1 MGNFPLHSSLQPY
14 QQESRSRRGR
24 QGSRW
29 QLGVVRQSSSQRA
42 RDEHQLQMMELRANE
57 NGNGYAPFDGR
68 PGRNLINERPRD
80 QKLGENL
87 GNVRLRVGGKRS
99 SGGIRDDE
107 SILCPTPPNR
117 ESAGYELGPQYM
129 GHGARPHP
137 AFIQPINFT
146 VNVNNAGPH
155 TTAHGVIHP
164 GYGPNIGMSY
174 KPDFEKFDKEKE
186 KERE

>member
-1 MGNFPLHSSLQPY
+1 
-14 QQESRSRRGR
+14 
-24 QGSRW
+24 
-29 QLGVVRQSSSQRA
+29 
-42 RDEHQLQMMELRANE
+42 MELRANE
-57 NGNGYAPFDGR
+57 NGNGYAPYDGR

-117 ESAGYELGPQYM
+117 ESAGYELGPQDM
-129 GHGARPHP
+129 SQGARPHP

-164 GYGPNIGMSY
+164 GYGPNVGMSY

-186 KERE
+186 KEREQYNQMMMSRLEQLPNPQERQQ

>member
-1 MGNFPLHSSLQPY
+1 
-14 QQESRSRRGR
+14 
-24 QGSRW
+24 
-29 QLGVVRQSSSQRA
+29 
-42 RDEHQLQMMELRANE
+42 MELRANE
-57 NGNGYAPFDGR
+57 DGNGYAPYDGR
-68 PGRNLINERPRD
+68 TGRNLINERPRD

-117 ESAGYELGPQYM
+117 ESAGYELGP
-129 GHGARPHP
+129 HANHSS
-137 AFIQPINFT
+137 FIQPMNFT

-164 GYGPNIGMSY
+164 GYGAPVGMSF
-174 KPDFEKFDKEKE
+174 KPFEKFDKEKE
-186 KERE
+186 KEREQYNQMMMSKLEQLPNPQERQQ